1 MALEILKTLC
11 CDDES
16 ATCFNKYCGDT
27 VQVDN
32 VIAAVGLIEEA
43 SLPKVGDTVTLSTEE
58 APVVLTEANF
68 ADSLLQWLRDQQF
81 ECNAGGEYFHF
92 LNAGLLAK
100 GTRAKPTTVNSDTGS
115 PYAGKQKLRQETTAE
130 LMLEEHYLPNTDII
144 TGMQERASSLSVI
157 YFFKQGIIVKDAND
171 EDNIYISDAGFEVTG
186 ERNDFIKGSITLT
199 DVSKKDKF
207 YYAASPVAF
216 IKSLKEATKFTFGSP
231 TVTGL
236 VPLACGSK
244 GNCKAYSSL
253 QGSVFTYAP
262 VANELTSC
270 ASWALY
276 LNCSDPLGTISDKIS
291 IDTATGLVTA
301 AITLP
306 VGTYKFTVEVMN
318 DCCISGSQCFT
329 VEVIPD

>member
-16 ATCFNKYCGDT
+16 ATCFNKYCGDAIE
-27 VQVDN
+27 VDN

-58 APVVLTEANF
+58 APVILTDVNF

-100 GTRAKPTTVNSDTGS
+100 GTRAKPTTVNSDSGS
-115 PYAGKQKLRQETTAE
+115 PYSGKQKLRQETTAE

-144 TGMQERASSLSVI
+144 AGMQERASSLSVI
-157 YFFKQGIIVKDAND
+157 YFFKQGVIVKDAND
-171 EDNIYISDAGFEVTG
+171 EDNIYISDAGFEITG

-207 YYAASPVAF
+207 YYASSPVAF
-216 IKSLKEATKFTFGSP
+216 IKSLKEATKFTFGAA

-236 VPLACGSK
+236 TPLACGSK
-244 GNCKAYSSL
+244 GSCKSYSSL
-253 QGSVFTYAP
+253 QGAVFTYTP
-262 VANELTSC
+262 VVNELTSC
-270 ASWALY
+270 ASFY
-276 LNCSDPLGTISDKIS
+276 IYKDCGDVLGTLSTHIS
-291 IDTATGLVTA
+291 IDAATGVVTGA
-301 AITLP
+301 TTLP
-306 VGTYKFTVEVMN
+306 VGTYKFTVEVVN